1 MWQVVIF
8 GIIISCL
15 LYYIALQLSDIHSD
29 LIIIQHMF
37 IQFNLEYT
45 KTNMKAKRGRKPKD
59 SSELQK

>member
-1 MWQVVIF
+1 MWWQIVVGF
-8 GIIISCL
+8 IISGL

-37 IQFNLEYT
+37 IQFNREYT